1 MTATLTAAPVAN
13 PLTTPLARPG
23 TAGETVVIDAAGI
36 DPVTC
41 ARDLISLAV
50 DAEVAVSTRPTS
62 RRRREVAAENLWI
75 LRSLLAGQWTAAH
88 TARNS
93 IEPIRLSPPA
103 HPVRIV

>member
-1 MTATLTAAPVAN
+1 MTTTTTTTRHAGTENATIA
-13 PLTTPLARPG
+13 
-23 TAGETVVIDAAGI
+23 ID
-36 DPVTC
+36 
-41 ARDLISLAV
+41 
-50 DAEVAVSTRPTS
+50 
-62 RRRREVAAENLWI
+62 AAENLWI